1 MRAVPTIRPTGR
13 SARARYIDSRPQI
26 GYSPEPV
33 RRAILEPM
41 KLGSILLDGR
51 ETVIVDA
58 GRGRAAT
65 LRELYSVAGLAA
77 PPATIQA
84 LIDAGKT
91 EWDMARGAAEFLPRI
106 RGKTANANRL
116 DWLPVQP
123 RASKILGVAFNN
135 RALMRTAHK
144 DPGVPNFF
152 LKPPSSLL
160 GHGKPIEVRD
170 YYGATI
176 PECELAAVIG
186 RRGKDIAPSDALD
199 YVFGYTIMND
209 VTSHEMKFGMDSV
222 AVTRPPEIWSPYMS
236 AWRNSRGEDDRD
248 LYFVYHTRSKGA
260 DTYGPC
266 GPWLT
271 TADEVPDPNSLE
283 IRAWVDGEQFA
294 VDNTSSYRFTI
305 QEVIAEASRFF
316 TLEPGDLFSFGTTA
330 KGVGRFPH
338 AHRNVDLSKRAG
350 TIEIEIQGLGR
361 LVNPVIHV
369 ATHNGP

>member
-1 MRAVPTIRPTGR
+1 
-13 SARARYIDSRPQI
+13 
-26 GYSPEPV
+26 
-33 RRAILEPM
+33 M
-41 KLGSILLDGR
+41 KFGSIFLDGR
-51 ETVIVDA
+51 ETVIVRSALHCAVTLEALYAHAGFGDA
-58 GRGRAAT
+58 PT
-65 LRELYSVAGLAA
+65 TV
-77 PPATIQA
+77 QA
-84 LIDAGKT
+84 LIAGGET
-91 EWDMARGAAEFLPRI
+91 ELARARRAAR
-106 RGKTANANRL
+106 NAQDLQSLGTRDV

-123 RASKILGVAFNN
+123 HASKIFGVAFNN

-152 LKPPSSLL
+152 LKPPSSLQ
-160 GHGKPIEVRD
+160 GHGKPIEIRD

-186 RRGKDIAPSDALD
+186 RRGKDVAASEALD
-199 YVFGYTIMND
+199 HVFGYTIMND

-236 AWRNSRGEDDRD
+236 AWRNSHGEDDRD
-248 LYFVYHTRSKGA
+248 LYFVYHARSKGA
-260 DTYGPC
+260 DTFGPC

-294 VDNTSSYRFTI
+294 VDSTSSYRFTI

-338 AHRNVDLSKRAG
+338 AHRNVDLSKRTG
-350 TIEIEIQGLGR
+350 TIEIEIEGLGR
-361 LVNPVIHV
+361 LANPVIHV
-369 ATHNGP
+369 TSQDGP

>member
-1 MRAVPTIRPTGR
+1 
-13 SARARYIDSRPQI
+13 
-26 GYSPEPV
+26 
-33 RRAILEPM
+33 M
-41 KLGSILLDGR
+41 KLGSILLNGR

-58 GRGRAAT
+58 DGGGAAT
-65 LRELYSVAGLAA
+65 LRELYSAAGLPA

-91 EWDMARGAAEFLPRI
+91 EWDRARRAAEFLPAVCGEI
-106 RGKTANANRL
+106 ASTHML

-135 RALMRTAHK
+135 RALMRMAHK

-152 LKPPSSLL
+152 LKPPSSLQ

-186 RRGKDIAPSDALD
+186 RRARDIRPEDALEH
-199 YVFGYTIMND
+199 VFGYTIMND
-209 VTSHEMKFGMDSV
+209 VTSHEMKFGVDSV

-236 AWRNSRGEDDRD
+236 AWRNRHGEDDRD

-260 DTYGPC
+260 DTFGPC

-283 IRAWVDGEQFA
+283 IRSWIDGEQFA

-330 KGVGRFPH
+330 RGVGRFPH
-338 AHRNVDLSKRAG
+338 AHRNVDLSVRTG
-350 TIEIEIQGLGR
+350 TIEIEIEGLGR
-361 LVNPVIHV
+361 LANPVVHV
-369 ATHNGP
+369 PTQDGP

>member
-1 MRAVPTIRPTGR
+1 
-13 SARARYIDSRPQI
+13 
-26 GYSPEPV
+26 
-33 RRAILEPM
+33 M
-41 KLGSILLDGR
+41 KFGSIILDGE
-51 ETVIVDA
+51 ETVIVRSGDQCA
-58 GRGRAAT
+58 VT
-65 LRELYSVAGLAA
+65 LEALYSRAGLGDSPTTLQGLIAGGEPELDRA
-77 PPATIQA
+77 RRA
-84 LIDAGKT
+84 LLDSSNQPLP
-91 EWDMARGAAEFLPRI
+91 ERGTR
-106 RGKTANANRL
+106 TV

-123 RASKILGVAFNN
+123 HASKIFGVAFNN

-152 LKPPSSLL
+152 LKPPSSLV

-186 RRGKDIAPSDALD
+186 RRARDISPDDALEH
-199 YVFGYTIMND
+199 VFGYTIMND
-209 VTSHEMKFGMDSV
+209 VTSHEMKFSMDSV

-236 AWRNSRGEDDRD
+236 AWRNRHGENDRD
-248 LYFVYHTRSKGA
+248 LYFVYHARSKGA
-260 DTYGPC
+260 DTFGPC

-294 VDNTSSYRFTI
+294 ADNTSSYRFTI

-338 AHRNVDLSKRAG
+338 AHRNVDLSRRTG
-350 TIEIEIQGLGR
+350 TIAIEIEGLGR
-361 LVNPVIHV
+361 LANPVVHV
-369 ATHNGP
+369 AMQATKT

>member
-1 MRAVPTIRPTGR
+1 
-13 SARARYIDSRPQI
+13 
-26 GYSPEPV
+26 
-33 RRAILEPM
+33 M

-65 LRELYSVAGLAA
+65 LRDLCSAAALPA

-84 LIDAGKT
+84 LIEAGNT
-91 EWDMARGAAEFLPRI
+91 EWDMARRAAEYLPRI
-106 RGKTANANRL
+106 PGNIASATTL

-160 GHGKPIEVRD
+160 GHGKAIEVRS

-186 RRGKDIAPSDALD
+186 KRCKDVAPSEALD
-199 YVFGYTIMND
+199 HVFGYTIMND

-236 AWRNSRGEDDRD
+236 AWRNAHGEDDRD
-248 LYFVYHTRSKGA
+248 LYFVYHARSKGA
-260 DTYGPC
+260 DTFGPC

-271 TADEVPDPNSLE
+271 TADEIPDPNNLQ

-330 KGVGRFPH
+330 RGVGRFPH
-338 AHRNVDLSKRAG
+338 AHRNVDLSECTG
-350 TIEIEIQGLGR
+350 TIEIEIEGLGR
-361 LVNPVIHV
+361 LANPVVHV
-369 ATHNGP
+369 STSGSG

>member
-1 MRAVPTIRPTGR
+1 MKFGSVILSGREHVIVQTGEHEAMTL
-13 SARARYIDSRPQI
+13 STLYSSSGFGNAPATLKTLIADGEDELGRAR
-26 GYSPEPV
+26 
-33 RRAILEPM
+33 RAMGAAAQPPAPPLDTRILE
-41 KLGSILLDGR
+41 
-51 ETVIVDA
+51 
-58 GRGRAAT
+58 
-65 LRELYSVAGLAA
+65 
-77 PPATIQA
+77 
-84 LIDAGKT
+84 
-91 EWDMARGAAEFLPRI
+91 
-106 RGKTANANRL
+106 
-116 DWLPVQP
+116 WLPVLP
-123 RASKILGVAFNN
+123 GAGKILGVAFNN
-135 RALMRTAHK
+135 RALMRMAHK

-186 RRGKDIAPSDALD
+186 RRARDIRPEDALEH
-199 YVFGYTIMND
+199 VFGYTIMND

-236 AWRNSRGEDDRD
+236 AWRNRHGEDDRD

-260 DTYGPC
+260 DTFGPC

-283 IRAWVDGEQFA
+283 IRSWIDGEQFA

-330 KGVGRFPH
+330 RGVGRFPH
-338 AHRNVDLSKRAG
+338 AHRNVDLSVRTG
-350 TIEIEIQGLGR
+350 TIEIEIEGLGR
-361 LVNPVIHV
+361 LANPVVHV
-369 ATHNGP
+369 PTQDGP

>member
-1 MRAVPTIRPTGR
+1 
-13 SARARYIDSRPQI
+13 
-26 GYSPEPV
+26 
-33 RRAILEPM
+33 M
-41 KLGSILLDGR
+41 KFGSIILDGR
-51 ETVIVDA
+51 ETVIVRS
-58 GRGRAAT
+58 GRHGAVA
-65 LRELYSVAGLAA
+65 LEALYSHAGCGD
-77 PPATIQA
+77 PPATLQE
-84 LIDAGKT
+84 LIAGGET
-91 EWDMARGAAEFLPRI
+91 ELARARRAAR
-106 RGKTANANRL
+106 NAQDLQPLDTRAV
-116 DWLPVQP
+116 DWLPAQP
-123 RASKILGVAFNN
+123 HASKIFGVAFNN

-152 LKPPSSLL
+152 LKPPSSLQ
-160 GHGKPIEVRD
+160 GHGKPIEIRD

-186 RRGKDIAPSDALD
+186 RRGKDVAASAALD
-199 YVFGYTIMND
+199 HVFGYTIMND

-236 AWRNSRGEDDRD
+236 AWRNSHGEDDRD
-248 LYFVYHTRSKGA
+248 LYFVYHARSKGA
-260 DTYGPC
+260 DTFGPC

-294 VDNTSSYRFTI
+294 VDSTSSYRFTI

-338 AHRNVDLSKRAG
+338 AHRNVDLSKRTG
-350 TIEIEIQGLGR
+350 TIEIEIEGLGR
-361 LVNPVIHV
+361 LANPVIHV
-369 ATHNGP
+369 ATGDSG

>member
-1 MRAVPTIRPTGR
+1 MKFGSIIVDGREIVIVQTGKHRAVP
-13 SARARYIDSRPQI
+13 
-26 GYSPEPV
+26 
-33 RRAILEPM
+33 
-41 KLGSILLDGR
+41 LGSLFSL
-51 ETVIVDA
+51 
-58 GRGRAAT
+58 
-65 LRELYSVAGLAA
+65 AGLGDA
-77 PPATIQA
+77 PATMQA
-84 LIDAGKT
+84 LI
-91 EWDMARGAAEFLPRI
+91 GAANDELERARLALRDLAKRLTP
-106 RGKTANANRL
+106 RL
-116 DWLPVQP
+116 DTRTLNWLPVQP
-123 RASKILGVAFNN
+123 RAGKILGVAFNN

-152 LKPPSSLL
+152 LKPPSSLQ

-186 RRGKDIAPSDALD
+186 RRARDVRPEDALD
-199 YVFGYTIMND
+199 HVFGYTIMND
-209 VTSHEMKFGMDSV
+209 VTSHQMKFGMDSV

-236 AWRNSRGEDDRD
+236 AWRNSHGEDDRN

-260 DTYGPC
+260 DTFGPC

-271 TADEVPDPNSLE
+271 TADEVPDPNSLQ

-294 VDNTSSYRFTI
+294 VDSTSSYRFTI

-338 AHRNVDLSKRAG
+338 AHRNVDLSARTG
-350 TIEIEIQGLGR
+350 TIEIEIEGLGR
-361 LVNPVIHV
+361 LANPVVHV
-369 ATHNGP
+369 ATGDSG